1 MAKTETIH
9 VDVRPHIAAVAR
21 PGDTVLIGFAHAL
34 TDEDIEAL
42 DESFRPLVDQGIK
55 VGYMDQVTSMV
66 VFKGPEPD
74 ANGAPLT
81 RTLADENLDPRER

>member
-74 ANGAPLT
+74 ANGAPLA